1 MTWSQKTEEALQS
14 WLAPDTAHGRNPH
27 DYARFYDFILN
38 VWIDEQSKWDEAL
51 ARQKMKQKAQQLHP
65 EWPSDMI
72 DSFIE
77 ERRSE
82 GTLILDFLLNAKEK
96 ELLSK
101 LR

>member
-1 MTWSQKTEEALQS
+1 MTWSPKTEEALRA
-14 WLAPDTAHGRNPH
+14 WLAPDTAHDRNPH
-27 DYARFYDFILN
+27 DDSRFYEFIFY
-38 VWIDEQSKWDEAL
+38 VWIDEQGIWDEAL

-82 GTLILDFLLNAKEK
+82 GTLILDFLSNAKEK
-96 ELLSK
+96 GLMRK
-101 LR
+101 LN